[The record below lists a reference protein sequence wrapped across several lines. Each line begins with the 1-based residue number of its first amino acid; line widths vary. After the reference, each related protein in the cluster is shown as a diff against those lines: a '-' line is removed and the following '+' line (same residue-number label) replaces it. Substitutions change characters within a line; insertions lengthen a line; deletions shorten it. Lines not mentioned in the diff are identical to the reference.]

1 MTSLL
6 KRFRLDGKLV
16 LVTGASSGIGAH
28 IAKVL
33 ASVGARVNVAS
44 RRGNEALARELSAEM
59 GTEVKSFT
67 LDVTS
72 PTSVQQ
78 LFDDMKECPDVII
91 NNAGVAVTKEILKQT
106 VDDYDHVLDTNLKG
120 SWMVATEAAR
130 RMVAAKK
137 GGNIVNIASISG
149 LRQASGVNPYAISK
163 AGVLQLTK
171 NMALE
176 LARYNIRVNALC
188 PGYVITDLNREYLEG
203 EPGQKMLKRIPTRQF
218 LQLEDLDGPLLLLA
232 SEAGKSMT
240 GSLLTVDGGH
250 LVSSL

>member
-91 NNAGVAVTKEILKQT
+91 NNAGRSR
-106 VDDYDHVLDTNLKG
+106 G
-120 SWMVATEAAR
+120 R
-130 RMVAAKK
+130 GR
-137 GGNIVNIASISG
+137 G
-149 LRQASGVNPYAISK
+149 R
-163 AGVLQLTK
+163 
-171 NMALE
+171 
-176 LARYNIRVNALC
+176 
-188 PGYVITDLNREYLEG
+188 
-203 EPGQKMLKRIPTRQF
+203 
-218 LQLEDLDGPLLLLA
+218 
-232 SEAGKSMT
+232 
-240 GSLLTVDGGH
+240 
-250 LVSSL
+250 